1 MADIAFRNLFSSVQK
16 LFLSTSAA
24 FYSSSA
30 SVSRPFAVEYLMN
43 SCGLPLKSAI
53 SAANKI
59 LLNEKKLKKPDS
71 VLDFLKSR
79 GFSSTQIAK
88 LIEKR
93 PALLHCNVEG
103 NLKPKVDFLVQNGFK
118 DTLLPQLIVANPTIL
133 LRALD
138 SHIKPSVE
146 FLKEVINN
154 EEKFIAAIGRSSW
167 LITFDLKGLGKPNVE
182 YLIRE
187 GMPISN
193 IGKLIVFQPSSML
206 QKPDRMMYAVEYV
219 KKLGFEPSTPM
230 FVHGLRAMLSM
241 SETTWKKKFEVLK
254 SLGWS
259 EEQIVSAFKRNPFS
273 LACSEEKLRLATD
286 FYLNTM
292 KLDLDTLISY
302 PTFLMFD
309 IDQRLRPRYNVIK
322 VLQSKNL
329 LEGKKKIVWLFTM
342 SEKDFRDKYV
352 LKHVDEVP
360 ELLQIYDVTAK
371 KKRTPT

>member
-1 MADIAFRNLFSSVQK
+1 MADIVFRSLFPSIQK
-16 LFLSTSAA
+16 HFISTSAA

-53 SAANKI
+53 AASNKI
-59 LLNEKKLKKPDS
+59 LLDEKNLKKADS
-71 VLDFLKSR
+71 VLDLLKSR

-88 LIEKR
+88 LIGKR
-93 PALLHCNVEG
+93 PALLHCKVEG
-103 NLKPKVDFLVQNGFK
+103 NLKPKINFLVENGFK
-118 DTLLPQLIVANPTIL
+118 GTLLPQLIVRNPRIL

-146 FLKEVINN
+146 FLKGFIDNEV
-154 EEKFIAAIGRSSW
+154 KFIAAIGRASW
-167 LITFDLKGLGKPNVE
+167 LINFDWKGTGKPNIE
-182 YLIRE
+182 YLISV

-193 IGKLIVFQPSSML
+193 ISKFIVLQPRSLL
-206 QKPDRMMYAVEYV
+206 QKPDRMIYAVECV
-219 KKLGFEPSTPM
+219 KKMGIEPCTPM
-230 FVHGLRAMLSM
+230 FVHSLRAMLSM

-259 EEQIVSAFKRNPFS
+259 ENQIVFAFKRNPFC
-273 LACSEEKLRLATD
+273 LACSEEKLRRNTD

-292 KLDLDTLISY
+292 KLDLDTIISY
-302 PTFLMFD
+302 PNLLVFG

-322 VLQSKNL
+322 VLQSNNL
-329 LEGKKKIVWLFTM
+329 LEGKKKIVWLFTL
-342 SEKDFRDKYV
+342 SEKDFRDNYV

-360 ELLQIYDVTAK
+360 ELLQIYDVTGK
-371 KKRTPT
+371 KKRKVM